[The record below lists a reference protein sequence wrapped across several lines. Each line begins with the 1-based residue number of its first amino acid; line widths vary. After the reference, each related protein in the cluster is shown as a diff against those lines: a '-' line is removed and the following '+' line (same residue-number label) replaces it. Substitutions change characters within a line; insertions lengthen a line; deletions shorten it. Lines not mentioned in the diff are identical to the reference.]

1 MRENTTRALIA
12 ALVLLVSS
20 TATSTEAAGKAVKRP
35 PRCGNTHVCRH
46 RPKSHPAP
54 LPPDY
59 AQWSRVA
66 QCEESGWYAAISW
79 IPREP
84 GDSGGYTILGINGAN
99 WIAYSRRLR
108 LSPTLP
114 SRGSTTLQERLQAIE
129 IGDAIEHGI
138 DEHGRAI
145 VGGYIP
151 DQNGCGNGW

>member
-46 RPKSHPAP
+46 RPKSHLAP

-66 QCEESGWYAAISW
+66 QCEESGWNDAGGAYPDAIGVSYANYVAF
-79 IPREP
+79 
-84 GDSGGYTILGINGAN
+84 GGRPLPAGRATRAEIIAQIKVADRL
-99 WIAYSRRLR
+99 IAYY
-108 LSPTLP
+108 
-114 SRGSTTLQERLQAIE
+114 
-129 IGDAIEHGI
+129 H
-138 DEHGRAI
+138 
-145 VGGYIP
+145 VGIP
-151 DQNGCGNGW
+151 DQSGCAAW